1 MPHRSTCVSST
12 AFVSANHFPAV
23 CKIDQNCLNIKYWFK
38 SALHCAPPPKSAQIR
53 PKPGRWRRRRER
65 EPGPCTERPWPC
77 GLRHAAVDVLGRS
90 TASPSR
96 PRLAGAFP
104 DSKRDVQRSNQSIY
118 ASLLSLPSLRSL
130 SKFTIPIEKNRFNAD
145 SKQIFWGLCC
155 WFPFV
160 IRCLQATPP
169 WCGSNCNSMQIEQP
183 MHGLLDQ
190 ISLTWRNCYEI
201 THRIHVWYIY

>member
-1 MPHRSTCVSST
+1 MPTIFQLFAKLIKIVWISNIGSNPPCIAHRRP
-12 AFVSANHFPAV
+12 N
-23 CKIDQNCLNIKYWFK
+23 
-38 SALHCAPPPKSAQIR
+38 PPKSAQNQDVDEDDENESLGR
-53 PKPGRWRRRRER
+53 AQSAPGRVDCDTPRSMFSDDPRRLL
-65 EPGPCTERPWPC
+65 PGPDWP
-77 GLRHAAVDVLGRS
+77 G
-90 TASPSR
+90 P
-96 PRLAGAFP
+96 FP

>member
-38 SALHCAPPPKSAQIR
+38 SALHCAPPPKSAQNQDVDEDDENESLGR
-53 PKPGRWRRRRER
+53 AQSAPGRVDCDTPRSMFSDDPRRLL
-65 EPGPCTERPWPC
+65 PGPDWP
-77 GLRHAAVDVLGRS
+77 G
-90 TASPSR
+90 P
-96 PRLAGAFP
+96 FP

-190 ISLTWRNCYEI
+190 ISLT
-201 THRIHVWYIY
+201 